1 MAPKI
6 LRRCTICKH
15 YHASYL
21 VEDSEFG
28 KCYLCFSCWKSRQEK
43 AESLSN
49 KLNPESKGKVTLS
62 A

>member
-6 LRRCTICKH
+6 LRRCTIRKQ

-21 VEDSEFG
+21 MEDSEFG
-28 KCYLCFSCWKSRQEK
+28 KCYLCYSSWKSRQEK

-49 KLNPESKGKVTLS
+49 ELNPEFKGKVTLS